1 MVLLNTVDYLY
12 LCNLCESFCWTVK
25 IKLKQNKLSF
35 KLQLLIVNLLIE
47 DGDYFGVER
56 TRNLSRGWD
65 PPVHDH
71 LSKQGQR
78 DQGGEPGL
86 GQRPDPVPLPVR
98 RAQQQTEGQRIGR
111 RILYQSGRKV
121 RRSVQPPVRHL
132 PAARG
137 RFQSA
142 RSGCDEA
149 EDLGLRHLPES
160 WRRTKLLVR
169 GDVAE
174 EQPVDLSRSSRSIH
188 SQDRRGSSE
197 SQLRYRHPQVYLIT
211 FNLML
216 KCCK

>member
-1 MVLLNTVDYLY
+1 MEITSELKGQGIYL
-12 LCNLCESFCWTVK
+12 
-25 IKLKQNKLSF
+25 
-35 KLQLLIVNLLIE
+35 
-47 DGDYFGVER
+47 
-56 TRNLSRGWD
+56 
-65 PPVHDH
+65 
-71 LSKQGQR
+71 
-78 DQGGEPGL
+78 GGETL
-86 GQRPDPVPLPVR
+86 QCMITFRN
-98 RAQQQTEGQRIGR
+98 RANGTRVENLAWASAQIH
-111 RILYQSGRKV
+111 
-121 RRSVQPPVRHL
+121 QPPVRHL

-149 EDLGLRHLPES
+149 EDLGLRHLLES
-160 WRRTKLLVR
+160 WRRKKLLVR

-216 KCCK
+216 KCYK